1 MIQTTQRLNNS
12 ATVSLETESRIR
24 FFEELAS
31 NGHVALDIQLY
42 DGWLLKFSK
51 GHTGRANSVSVLYP
65 STIDIEEKIDYC
77 EACYKKHGLP
87 CLFKLTSSRNDC
99 ALNAS
104 LEKRGYEVVT
114 PTDMLVLELAETETE
129 TKTETGTVTS
139 TVTATNIRVDFSS
152 SPTEDWLT
160 AYFTFEGITDPNKQ
174 EIFRQMLA
182 KVQVETIYASVVKN
196 GKIVACA
203 SAAIEQGYMLL
214 QNVVVSPEERGQGF
228 GKLVCKALI
237 AKAKEEGTEYSYLQ
251 VVQTNKVA
259 YNLYSKL
266 GFEKVYTYW
275 YMRQK

>member
-1 MIQTTQRLNNS
+1 MIQSTQRLNN
-12 ATVSLETESRIR
+12 AETVLPDAESKIR

-31 NGHVALDIQLY
+31 NGHVALDVQLY

-51 GHTGRANSVSVLYP
+51 GHTGRANSVSALYP
-65 STIDIEEKIDYC
+65 STIDIEKKIDYC

-87 CLFKLTSSRNDC
+87 CLFKLTSSKNDC

-129 TKTETGTVTS
+129 TKTETGTVT
-139 TVTATNIRVDFSS
+139 ATNIRVDFSS

-160 AYFTFEGITDPNKQ
+160 AYFPYEGITDPSKQ

-182 KVQVETIYASVVKN
+182 KVQVQTLYASVVKN

-237 AKAKEEGTEYSYLQ
+237 AKAKEEGAEYSYLQ
-251 VVQTNKVA
+251 VVQSNKVA